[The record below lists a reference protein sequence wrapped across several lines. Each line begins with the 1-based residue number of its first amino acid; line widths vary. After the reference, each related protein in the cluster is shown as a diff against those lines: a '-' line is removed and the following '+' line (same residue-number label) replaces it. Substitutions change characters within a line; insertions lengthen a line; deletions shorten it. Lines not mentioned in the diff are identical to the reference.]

1 MKSDIIY
8 VEKINGSNHDGCA
21 WIGKCFYSKS
31 GLSIYF
37 DGKGFKREKNFS
49 SNYYDLD
56 TGEEYWISKV
66 KKNGEDRHRF
76 GKGII
81 QIDKNVIEEYL
92 QIVKKEKLEKNKF
105 SIVELNNIP
114 AKEKATKIENE
125 KSDYEDFNNSL
136 RFKDVKTLTV
146 TELES
151 VIAYYNNFDLSD
163 LYKKS
168 RKGFKLHRQTLEI
181 ELKKRNNLKLV

>member
-1 MKSDIIY
+1 MKSDIVY
-8 VEKINGSNHDGCA
+8 VEKVNGSSHDGEA
-21 WIGKCFYSKS
+21 WIGKCCYSKS

-66 KKNGEDRHRF
+66 KKNGEDRHKF

-81 QIDKNVIEEYL
+81 QIDKNVVEEYL
-92 QIVKKEKLEKNKF
+92 QIIQKEKLEKSKF
-105 SIVELNNIP
+105 TVVELNNIP
-114 AKEKATKIENE
+114 AKEKATQIENE
-125 KSDYEDFNNSL
+125 KLNHNELDEKL
-136 RFKDVKTLTV
+136 RFKDIKTLSIV
-146 TELES
+146 ELENFFS
-151 VIAYYNNFDLSD
+151 YYNDIELSD

-168 RKGFKLHRQTLEI
+168 RKGYKKQRDAIEEELE
-181 ELKKRNNLKLV
+181 KRKNL